1 MLVLTRKPG
10 EDVVINNEITVRI
23 IAIDGGK
30 VRLGITAPRDVP
42 VDRGEVHK
50 RKVEFED
57 ATLDFS
63 NTTSLS
69 DLLTKPR
76 FKHRE
81 PMPLKSR

>member
-1 MLVLTRKPG
+1 MLVLTRKQG
-10 EDVVINNEITVRI
+10 EDVVINNDITVTVVSI
-23 IAIDGGK
+23 EGGR

-57 ATLDFS
+57 ATLNLS
-63 NTTSLS
+63 VTTSLS

-76 FKHRE
+76 FKLRE
-81 PMPLKSR
+81 TMPLKSR